1 MQTMFSYGSRKT
13 AVTPR
18 TILFG
23 LLPQMPNIPM
33 YYDPGSGKMIVG
45 TPEATARKN
54 AQKQQEELDRQ
65 YALARAAAQRLEYD
79 AQVAKI
85 KEKAKADL
93 DYENA
98 TGKKPSNV
106 PPMATSLLLP
116 LGAGLAAWFFLKGH

>member
-1 MQTMFSYGSRKT
+1 
-13 AVTPR
+13 
-18 TILFG
+18 
-23 LLPQMPNIPM
+23 
-33 YYDPGSGKMIVG
+33 MIVG

-65 YALARAAAQRLEYD
+65 YALARSAAQRLEYD